1 MQLLLLPFLALS
13 VSYQPPIDLAIVD
26 GVIGPV
32 SARFVKDAIAQAE
45 RDEAQLLIIQLDT
58 PGGLDTAMREVVK
71 SMFES
76 KVPICVYIFPPG
88 GRAASAGVF
97 VAMAAHLVAMA
108 PGTNIGAAHPVTI
121 GREMDEEI
129 AKKVTNDAA
138 AYIKSIAEKRGRNS
152 EWAESSVRE
161 SVSITGE
168 EAAEENVIDM
178 VAEDLDE
185 LLRLLD
191 ARTVEVDG
199 REITLATE
207 EAAVVRIE
215 MGFRDRLLERIADPN
230 VAYILMLLGI
240 FGLFFELQNP
250 GAIFPGVVG
259 VICLILAFFAFQTLP
274 INYAGLIL
282 IVFGVILFIL
292 ETQITSYGMLTVG
305 GVICMFLGSFMLIR
319 VTPPVL
325 QISWK
330 VIIPS
335 VLAAA
340 IFFVF
345 AIGMALKAQRRKP
358 TTGMKGIVG
367 EVGVARTSISGT
379 GKIFVHGEIWN
390 ATSQEVIKKG
400 ERVKVVGIEGLT
412 LEVKKI

>member
-1 MQLLLLPFLALS
+1 MQLLLLPVLALF
-13 VSYQPPIDLAIVD
+13 VSYQAPIDLAAVD
-26 GVIGPV
+26 GVVGPV
-32 SARFVKDAIAQAE
+32 SARFITDAIAQAE

-58 PGGLDTAMREVVK
+58 PGGLDTAMREIVK
-71 SMFES
+71 GIFES
-76 KVPICVYIFPPG
+76 RVAICVYVFPPG

-97 VAMAAHLVAMA
+97 VAMAAHVVAMA

-121 GREMDEEI
+121 GREMDEEM

-138 AYIKSIAEKRGRNS
+138 AYIKSIAEKRERNA
-152 EWAESSVRE
+152 EWAESAVRE

-168 EAAEENVIDM
+168 EAVEEDVIDL
-178 VAEDLDE
+178 VAADIDE
-185 LLRLLD
+185 LLWLLD
-191 ARTVEVDG
+191 GWKVEVDG
-199 REITLATE
+199 KEVVLATE
-207 EAAVVRIE
+207 EAPVIRIE
-215 MGFRDRLLERIADPN
+215 MGFRDRLLARIADPN

-345 AIGMALKAQRRKP
+345 AIGMALRAQRRKP

-367 EVGVARTSISGT
+367 EIGVARTNIT
-379 GKIFVHGEIWN
+379 GAGKVFVHGEIWN

-412 LEVKKI
+412 LEVEKI